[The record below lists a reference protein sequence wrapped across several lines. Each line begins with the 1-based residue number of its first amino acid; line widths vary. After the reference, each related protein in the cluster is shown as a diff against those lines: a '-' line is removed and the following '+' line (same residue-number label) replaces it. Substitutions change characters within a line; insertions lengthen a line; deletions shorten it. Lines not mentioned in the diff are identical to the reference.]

1 MLTYQHKFL
10 DSSMEQI
17 NQSFFYTIEKAIK
30 VYRQYFQT
38 QLKNAGYA
46 ITLDQWLVLNMIIDF
61 PGITQTEIAERV
73 FKDKASITRIIDL
86 LDTNKYVTRKPH
98 PTHGK
103 MIQIDITKKGI
114 DTIEKLKKDVPKFRD
129 YALRNISDDS
139 KEEIQSVF
147 KSIINN
153 CVQ

>member
-1 MLTYQHKFL
+1 
-10 DSSMEQI
+10 MEQI

-38 QLKNAGYA
+38 QLKNSGYA

-86 LDTNKYVTRKPH
+86 LEINEYVTRKPH

>member
-1 MLTYQHKFL
+1 MLIYQHKFL

-86 LDTNKYVTRKPH
+86 LEINEYVTRKPH

-103 MIQIDITKKGI
+103 MIQIDITKKGL

-129 YALRNISDDS
+129 YALKNISDSS
-139 KEEIQSVF
+139 KEEIQAIF
-147 KSIINN
+147 TLIINN
-153 CVQ
+153 CLN

>member
-1 MLTYQHKFL
+1 
-10 DSSMEQI
+10 MEQI

-73 FKDKASITRIIDL
+73 FKDKASVTRIIDL
-86 LDTNKYVTRKPH
+86 LDTNQYVTRKPH

-139 KEEIQSVF
+139 KEVIQSVF

>member
-1 MLTYQHKFL
+1 
-10 DSSMEQI
+10 MEQI
-17 NQSFFYTIEKAIK
+17 NKSFFYTIEKAIK

>member
-1 MLTYQHKFL
+1 MLICQHKFL

-86 LDTNKYVTRKPH
+86 LEINEYVTRKPH

-103 MIQIDITKKGI
+103 MIQIDITKKGL

-129 YALRNISDDS
+129 YALKNISDS
-139 KEEIQSVF
+139 RKEEIQAVF
-147 KSIINN
+147 TLIINN
-153 CVQ
+153 CLN